1 MTLKRRIAI
10 YSSLFF
16 SIIFGVT
23 SILIFIQFSNF
34 RKEEFKERLEE
45 KALTSMK
52 LLVEVQEVDKQ
63 LLQLI
68 DRNSIHKLYNEKTL
82 IFNDSLQLIYSS
94 VDDVVIHW
102 TVDDLKKL
110 KEEKTLF
117 KAEGKYEVYGIHYD
131 SQNVEYY
138 ALISAEDKYGKRK
151 IQFLSV
157 LLLITFLVA
166 TSLVWIVSFN
176 FTRKLVLPLDNFQQ
190 KITNISLNNLTERL
204 EESNKNDEI
213 NLIAKAFN
221 QMMFRIENAYKKQQE
236 FTASASHEL
245 RTPVARIT
253 TQLENLA
260 QLESHSNE
268 TKVYIENL
276 KNDAN
281 QMADLITSLLLL
293 SKVSDSNTELLQD
306 RKRIDEIIFDAI
318 AIVKRNYPDF
328 HTHFELIEN
337 PQVEYKLDI
346 ICNDSLLR
354 IAFVNLLKNAYL
366 YSNDKKAIIEI
377 EQLSSKQVLV
387 RIKNNGEVLDFDEQQ
402 KLFQAFMRG
411 KNSIHKPGSGLGLR
425 ISQRIF
431 TYHGAQLNYTVS
443 PPNWNQFEIILAV

>member
-16 SIIFGVT
+16 SIIFGIT
-23 SILIFIQFSNF
+23 SVMIFFQFSNF

-45 KALTSMK
+45 KALTTMK

-110 KEEKTLF
+110 KEKKTLF
-117 KAEGKYEVYGIHYD
+117 KAEGEYEVYGIYYD

-204 EESNKNDEI
+204 EESNKKDEI

-221 QMMFRIENAYKKQQE
+221 QMMFRIENAYRKQQE
-236 FTASASHEL
+236 FTANASHEL

-260 QLESHSNE
+260 QLENHSSE
-268 TKVYIENL
+268 TKVYINNL

-293 SKVSDSNTELLQD
+293 SKVSDNNIELLQD
-306 RKRIDEIIFDAI
+306 SKRIDEIVFDAI
-318 AIVKRNYPDF
+318 AIVKRIYPDF
-328 HTHFELIEN
+328 YPHFELIEN
-337 PQVEYKLDI
+337 PLVEYKLDI
-346 ICNDSLLR
+346 VCNDSLLR

-377 EQLSSKQVLV
+377 AQLSNEQVLV
-387 RIKNNGEVLDFDEQQ
+387 RIKNNGEVLDADEQQ

-411 KNSIHKPGSGLGLR
+411 KNAIHKPGSGLGLR

-431 TYHGAQLNYTVS
+431 TYHGAQLNYTIS
-443 PPNWNQFEIILAV
+443 PPNWNQFEIILTV

>member
-23 SILIFIQFSNF
+23 SVLVFVQFSNF
-34 RKEEFKERLEE
+34 RKDEFRERLEE

-52 LLVEVQEVDKQ
+52 LLIEVQEVDKQ

-82 IFNDSLQLIYSS
+82 IFNDSFQLIYSS

-102 TVDDLKKL
+102 TVDDLRKL

-117 KAEGKYEVYGIHYD
+117 KADGEYEVYGIYYD
-131 SQNVEYY
+131 SQSIDYY

-151 IQFLSV
+151 IQFLSA
-157 LLLITFLVA
+157 LLIITFLVA
-166 TSLVWIVSFN
+166 TSVVWIVSFN

-204 EESNKNDEI
+204 EESNKKDEI

-221 QMMFRIENAYKKQQE
+221 QMMFRIENAYRKQQE
-236 FTASASHEL
+236 FTANASHEL
-245 RTPVARIT
+245 RTPIARIT
-253 TQLENLA
+253 TQLENLE
-260 QLESHSNE
+260 QLESHSTE
-268 TKVYIENL
+268 TKIYIENL

-293 SKVSDSNTELLQD
+293 SKVSDNNTELLQD

-318 AIVKRNYPDF
+318 AIVKKHYPDF
-328 HTHFELIEN
+328 YPHFELIEN
-337 PQVEYKLDI
+337 PLVEYKLDI

-377 EQLSSKQVLV
+377 EQLSNEQVLV
-387 RIKNNGEVLDFDEQQ
+387 RIKNNGEVLDSDEQQ

-411 KNSIHKPGSGLGLR
+411 KNSIYKPGSGLGLR

-443 PPNWNQFEIILAV
+443 PPNLNQFEIILTV